1 MKFEKTE
8 SQKILSYI
16 EKYKLYAIKIDEL
29 QKKILELMNIKE
41 NLLYDLTETRNS
53 EKDFITELEKKY
65 NIKITEENIKDLLW
79 TFSI

>member
-65 NIKITEENIKDLLW
+65 NIKITEENIKDLL
-79 TFSI
+79 